1 MEPIYNP
8 KPNLT
13 DEQAQQLISDLLD
26 NSSMK
31 DGKCVLAT
39 GAVAEAAAARKFK
52 ITKRTVYNRWN
63 QALENRAMMGVY
75 ISKSNIAGNS
85 GRTPIYNREE
95 LLAAMEDLPSW
106 ERGNLR
112 SLARGL
118 GVGLKTVWRIK
129 INEKVILPHSNAI
142 KPFLTEQNKLERLSF
157 AADHVTEVNNK
168 KVFKPM
174 YDEIHVDEKWF
185 FISQESQRIYL
196 TQREVEERDIIHRTC
211 KHKSHIIKV
220 MFLCAVARPQYD
232 QNGVC
237 VFDGMI
243 GCWPFTHRVQAQ
255 RSSKNR
261 TKGTWETK
269 TKAVGRKEYME
280 MLVNEVIPAAIAKW
294 PRQRGVWTQRIL
306 IQQDNPNTHALHNE
320 ELWLQKKDA
329 HPRFKFEVKKQPAN
343 SPDTNILDLGF
354 FRSLQTLQW
363 SLPPA
368 RNIDELVT
376 QVRTAWAAY
385 DPHTLNK
392 IFLSF
397 QMVMNVLLEDG
408 DGNNNYLLP
417 HVGKDRLSRESELPV
432 SLICSERALSVFGIL

>member
-26 NSSMK
+26 NSSIK
-31 DGKCVLAT
+31 DGKRVLAT
-39 GAVAEAAAARKFK
+39 GAVAAAARKFK

-157 AADHVTEVNNK
+157 AADHVTEVDDK

-174 YDEIHVDEKWF
+174 YDEIHVDKKCF

-220 MFLCAVARPQYD
+220 
-232 QNGVC
+232 
-237 VFDGMI
+237 
-243 GCWPFTHRVQAQ
+243 
-255 RSSKNR
+255 K
-261 TKGTWETK
+261 
-269 TKAVGRKEYME
+269 
-280 MLVNEVIPAAIAKW
+280 
-294 PRQRGVWTQRIL
+294 
-306 IQQDNPNTHALHNE
+306 
-320 ELWLQKKDA
+320 
-329 HPRFKFEVKKQPAN
+329 
-343 SPDTNILDLGF
+343 
-354 FRSLQTLQW
+354 
-363 SLPPA
+363 
-368 RNIDELVT
+368 
-376 QVRTAWAAY
+376 
-385 DPHTLNK
+385 
-392 IFLSF
+392 
-397 QMVMNVLLEDG
+397 
-408 DGNNNYLLP
+408 
-417 HVGKDRLSRESELPV
+417 
-432 SLICSERALSVFGIL
+432 

>member
-1 MEPIYNP
+1 
-8 KPNLT
+8 
-13 DEQAQQLISDLLD
+13 
-26 NSSMK
+26 
-31 DGKCVLAT
+31 
-39 GAVAEAAAARKFK
+39 
-52 ITKRTVYNRWN
+52 
-63 QALENRAMMGVY
+63 
-75 ISKSNIAGNS
+75 
-85 GRTPIYNREE
+85 
-95 LLAAMEDLPSW
+95 MEDLPSW

-112 SLARGL
+112 SLAQGL
-118 GVGLKTVWRIK
+118 SVGLKTVWRIK
-129 INEKVILPHSNAI
+129 INDKVILPHSNAI

-157 AADHVTEVNNK
+157 AADHVTEVDNK
-168 KVFKPM
+168 KVFNPM
-174 YDEIHVDEKWF
+174 YDEIHVDAKWF

-363 SLPPA
+363 SLSPA

-408 DGNNNYLLP
+408 DGNNDYLLP
-417 HVGKDRLSRESELPV
+417 HVGKDRLSREGELPA